1 MNEKQ
6 LQKAVEDVR
15 KKGYLDITVRIDA
28 KKFLEKPNFTA
39 YSALCWEEGQSLFT
53 NAFKI
58 LEAYKKKYGNN

>member
-6 LQKAVEDVR
+6 LQKAVEEVR
-15 KKGYLDITVRIDA
+15 KKGYLEVTVRIDA

-53 NAFKI
+53 AAYKI
-58 LEAYKKKYGNN
+58 LEAYKEKYG

>member
-15 KKGYLDITVRIDA
+15 KKGYLEVKVRIDA
-28 KKFLEKPNFTA
+28 KKFAEINSYYDFDKNIV
-39 YSALCWEEGQSLFT
+39 EEGVLKVIFR

-58 LEAYKKKYGNN
+58 LNAYKKKYG